1 MGRPQLLYIF
11 CGATAVG
18 VAVLIIRVNK
28 KQSANKHDE
37 EVPSLDDIGRRYLTS
52 AATRDSYTGGD
63 KTSDGLGFTLHY
75 DAILSPFRHKHNVR
89 FLEVGVWYGKSLAMW
104 CDYFTS
110 GSCVILV

>member
-1 MGRPQLLYIF
+1 MGRPLLLYVF

-18 VAVLIIRVNK
+18 AAVLLIIRMNK

-37 EVPSLDDIGRRYLTS
+37 ELPSLDDIGRRYLTS

-75 DAILSPFRHKHNVR
+75 DANLVSVSAQTQCSLSRSWSLVWKV
-89 FLEVGVWYGKSLAMW
+89 VGYV
-104 CDYFTS
+104 
-110 GSCVILV
+110 V